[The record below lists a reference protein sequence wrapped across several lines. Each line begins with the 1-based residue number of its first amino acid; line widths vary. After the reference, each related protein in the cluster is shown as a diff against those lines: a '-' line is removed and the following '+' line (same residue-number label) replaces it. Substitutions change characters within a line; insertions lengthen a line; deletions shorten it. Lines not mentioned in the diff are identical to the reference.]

1 MDDDNPKMVDC
12 ASGTPSLDEGLIRS
26 RVALAISAG
35 GGVKQMIEKTGIPRG
50 TMEKYLAETS
60 TPSFVNA
67 VKIAAA
73 SGVSL
78 RSIALDIEGDCSIYG
93 GVFGL
98 DASHIVP
105 LHDEKWTDRPNLLHL
120 TSVQHSLINLPAYEV
135 RASAGY
141 GAPVGAESVVEQIAF
156 DRGFLRDLGAT
167 PERCT
172 IIWAHGD
179 SMQPTIPDG
188 SILVVDHSQTDVRN
202 GCIYVINV
210 ADDLL
215 VKRARR
221 RLDAALELVSDNTLY
236 PPETVS
242 ADRLD
247 QLRVVGRVVY
257 FCRTP

>member
-1 MDDDNPKMVDC
+1 MFLRPSDVVARLSANTGVTNSDDVDV
-12 ASGTPSLDEGLIRS
+12 ASGSG
-26 RVALAISAG
+26 AL
-35 GGVKQMIEKTGIPRG
+35 
-50 TMEKYLAETS
+50 L
-60 TPSFVNA
+60 
-67 VKIAAA
+67 AAA
-73 SGVSL
+73 SKNL
-78 RSIALDIEGDCSIYG
+78 RSERD
-93 GVFGL
+93 
-98 DASHIVP
+98 
-105 LHDEKWTDRPNLLHL
+105 
-120 TSVQHSLINLPAYEV
+120 LINLPAYEV

-141 GAPVGAESVVEQIAF
+141 GATVSTEAVVEQIAF
-156 DRGFLRDLGAT
+156 DRSFLADLGAS

-221 RLDAALELVSDNTLY
+221 RLDAALELVSDNAMY